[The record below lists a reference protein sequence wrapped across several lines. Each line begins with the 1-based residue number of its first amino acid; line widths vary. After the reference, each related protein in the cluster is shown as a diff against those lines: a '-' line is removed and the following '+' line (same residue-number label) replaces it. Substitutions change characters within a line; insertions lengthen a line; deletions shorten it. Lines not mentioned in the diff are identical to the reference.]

1 MQWLLKCVQFVSW
14 RMLQAIFTTSHYPP
28 CLLPKLLKS
37 ADFWPS
43 YSKNK
48 MWTQWRFQKGDEW
61 MYPHRRAAIF
71 FTGYSTP
78 TDTLAGFK
86 GSICGRERTRK
97 ERMDN
102 PLCHQ
107 FLDPPLL
114 THARANT
121 YILAAMLLS
130 LEVKLKPPLIVWRY
144 RLQWFVLPFQQSK
157 DKPHWLQGWRSRGG
171 YSHSLFA
178 FFLQFINQ
186 NTWIYRSILVRSDVI
201 EMRHRQQAGR

>member
-37 ADFWPS
+37 ADFW
-43 YSKNK
+43 
-48 MWTQWRFQKGDEW
+48 RVIQKIKCGHSGGSRRR
-61 MYPHRRAAIF
+61 MSGCIPHRRAAIF

-86 GSICGRERTRK
+86 GSIGGRERTRK

-102 PLCHQ
+102 PLSPIPGSTIAHSCSCKHLH
-107 FLDPPLL
+107 FSCNAL
-114 THARANT
+114 
-121 YILAAMLLS
+121 IIGG

-144 RLQWFVLPFQQSK
+144 RLQWFVLPFEQSR

-178 FFLQFINQ
+178 FFL
-186 NTWIYRSILVRSDVI
+186 
-201 EMRHRQQAGR
+201 

>member
-1 MQWLLKCVQFVSW
+1 MSGC
-14 RMLQAIFTTSHYPP
+14 I
-28 CLLPKLLKS
+28 
-37 ADFWPS
+37 
-43 YSKNK
+43 
-48 MWTQWRFQKGDEW
+48 
-61 MYPHRRAAIF
+61 PHRRAAIF

-107 FLDPPLL
+107 FLDTPLL

-130 LEVKLKPPLIVWRY
+130 LEVKLKPPLIV
-144 RLQWFVLPFQQSK
+144 
-157 DKPHWLQGWRSRGG
+157 
-171 YSHSLFA
+171 
-178 FFLQFINQ
+178 
-186 NTWIYRSILVRSDVI
+186 
-201 EMRHRQQAGR
+201 